1 MNDKIVNL
9 KDLFFQQLRVI
20 LKGEQQQ
27 LSTLKTMDKNAT
39 SMELKEV
46 LQRHI
51 NETEQQLHRMENIF
65 LKLDQ
70 DPEGEE
76 SSVMQCLIGE
86 FQQLINRSVDEEV
99 RDAAIITAIQHINHY
114 EIACYGTALAYARG
128 MDFDEVSRLLHQ
140 SLVEEKKAD
149 IDLTQLAFGGINEK
163 AMMPVFR

>member
-1 MNDKIVNL
+1 MNGKIVNL
-9 KDLFFQQLRVI
+9 KDLFFQQIRVI
-20 LKGEQQQ
+20 YKGEQQQ
-27 LSTLKTMDKNAT
+27 LGILKTMDKNA
-39 SMELKEV
+39 SSLELKEV
-46 LQRHI
+46 LQRHFK
-51 NETEQQLHRMENIF
+51 ETEKQLHRMENIF
-65 LKLDQ
+65 MKLDQ

-86 FQQLINRSVDEEV
+86 FKALINRSADEEV

-128 MDFDEVSRLLHQ
+128 MGFEEVGRLLYQ